1 MQPRQSITDI
11 FSTLVQFDAD
21 RFSRWATESRLRR
34 SIQSCLQHQ
43 PKETSEYFW
52 ALYWYKFWQVPETQS
67 LAKQHL
73 AAYLQE
79 PCYWTSQKTAAS
91 FVSTQYRLSDC
102 FQVAIAQIDRVLKG
116 FNPSQSSTLKNY
128 ASIIFSSAIRET
140 LRQRQEVDICT
151 DWGLLRKI
159 SQKRLHE
166 SLQNAGLP
174 LAEIPCYILAW
185 NCFKTLY
192 IPTKAANSR
201 QLSRPD
207 DTTWEA
213 IAKAYNSQSNQP
225 TSAQT
230 MEKWLLNAAKA
241 VRKYLYP
248 TPDSLNVAKGED
260 DAYQLLDNLPGTQQ
274 PSLIQEIIVQE
285 EEQARTSQQAQIH
298 QVLVEAIA
306 QLEAQLQQILHL
318 YYKEKLNQDNIAQKL
333 DIKQYTVSRRLTKAK
348 ETLLKSVAS
357 WSRDTLHISLTSDIL
372 KAMSTLIEDWLQN
385 YYNNSTKSVKTYA

>member
-1 MQPRQSITDI
+1 MQPRQSIIAI
-11 FSTLVQFDAD
+11 FSTFVQFDAD
-21 RFSRWATESRLRR
+21 RFSGWATESRLRR
-34 SIQSCLQHQ
+34 SIQTCLQHT

-52 ALYWYKFWQVPETQS
+52 ALYWYKFWQLPETQS

-73 AAYLQE
+73 TAYLQE
-79 PCYWTSQKTAAS
+79 PCYWISQKTAAS
-91 FVSTQYRLSDC
+91 FVSTQYRLPDC
-102 FQVAIAQIDRVLKG
+102 FQVAIAQIDRVLKS
-116 FNPSQSSTLKNY
+116 FNPSQTSTLKNY
-128 ASIIFSSAIRET
+128 ASIIFGSVIRET
-140 LRQRQEVDICT
+140 LRQRQEIDICT

-166 SLQNAGLP
+166 SLQNAVSLT
-174 LAEIPCYILAW
+174 EIPDYILAW

-207 DTTWEA
+207 DTIWEA

-225 TSAQT
+225 ATAQT
-230 MEKWLLNAAKA
+230 IEKWLLNAAKA
-241 VRKYLYP
+241 VRNYLYP
-248 TPDSLNVAKGED
+248 TSDSLNLAKGED
-260 DAYQLLDNLPGTQQ
+260 DTYELLDHLPATQQ
-274 PSLIQEIIVQE
+274 PSLIQEIIAQE
-285 EEQARTSQQAQIH
+285 EEQARNSQQAQIH

-306 QLEAQLQQILHL
+306 QLAAQLQQILHL
-318 YYKEKLNQDNIAQKL
+318 YYQKKLNQDSIAQKL

-372 KAMSTLIEDWLQN
+372 KAMSSLIEDWLQN
-385 YYNNSTKSVKTYA
+385 YYDDSNTNSP

>member
-1 MQPRQSITDI
+1 MQPRQSITEI
-11 FSTLVQFDAD
+11 FSTFVQFDAD
-21 RFSRWATESRLRR
+21 RFSCWATESRLRR
-34 SIQSCLQHQ
+34 SMQRCLQHT

-52 ALYWYKFWQVPETQS
+52 ALYWYKFWQNDETQS

-73 AAYLQE
+73 TAYLQE
-79 PCYWTSQKTAAS
+79 PCYWISQKTAAT
-91 FVSTQYRLSDC
+91 FVSTQYKLSDC
-102 FQVAIAQIDRVLKG
+102 FQIAIAQVDKVLKG

-128 ASIIFSSAIRET
+128 ASIIFGSAIRET

-159 SQKRLHE
+159 SQKRLDE
-166 SLQNAGLP
+166 SLQNAGLT
-174 LAEIPCYILAW
+174 LAEIPSYILAW

-207 DTTWEA
+207 DHTWSA
-213 IAKAYNSQSNQP
+213 IAKAYNSQSQQP
-225 TSAQT
+225 ATAET
-230 MEKWLLNAAKA
+230 IEKCLLTAAKA

-260 DAYQLLDNLPGTQQ
+260 DAYEMLDNLPGTQQ
-274 PSLIQEIIVQE
+274 PSLIQEIIAQE

-298 QVLVEAIA
+298 QVLVDAIA
-306 QLEAQLQQILHL
+306 QLETQLQQILHL
-318 YYKEKLNQDNIAQKL
+318 YYKQKLNQDGIAQQL
-333 DIKQYTVSRRLTKAK
+333 NIKQYTVSRRLTKAK

-357 WSRDTLHISLTSDIL
+357 WSRDALHISLTSDIL

-385 YYNNSTKSVKTYA
+385 YYNDSKA